1 MSENYLGIDVHK
13 KWCVYTEI
21 DSTGKVI
28 RQSRFGNNLEE
39 VSNLRQFAELQ
50 GSPGS

>member
-1 MSENYLGIDVHK
+1 MLKSYLGIDVHK

-28 RQSRFGNNLEE
+28 RQSRFGNTIEE
-39 VSNLRQFAELQ
+39 VCPLRRFQP
-50 GSPGS
+50 SPVR